1 MPDYKQTHLPCPDCG
16 SSDALAINADDS
28 TFCYSCKKFT
38 FADDV
43 SDEVGAG
50 VAVRVPQKPL
60 TGFEGFEATLAALA
74 TETFSG
80 VPERGLSAATMKSYG
95 VVLKSGQVI
104 YPYFEPTEPNSPVAA
119 KVRYPDKRFQ
129 TSGDWSKGGLF
140 GQQLFPKGGR
150 YVTLTE
156 GEYDA
161 LAAYQMMGSKYPVV
175 SIKNGASS
183 ALKDCKASY
192 EWLDS
197 FDTIVICFDADEQGT
212 KAADEVGQLFGG
224 KAKIVKHLDGYKDAC
239 DYLADSKIALFNAAF
254 WKAEKYV
261 PDGIVNAASLWDEV
275 NTPMETAEVVYPFKG
290 INALTYG
297 IRPAELVTVTAGSG
311 LGKSQFL
318 REVVWS
324 TLQQTAYNIG
334 LLFLEE
340 SIRKTALSIMS
351 LAANKQLHLPT
362 TVSTEEERKEAFDA
376 TLADERLYLL
386 DHFGSTDVD
395 NIVGRVRYMAKALDC
410 RYVFLDHVSIVVSAQ
425 SNLDERKALDEIM
438 TKLRMLV
445 QETGIALFVVSHLRR
460 PDNKGHE
467 EGAAT
472 SLSQLRGSA
481 SIAQLSD
488 IVLGL
493 ERDGQADDIVVR
505 NTTAVRVLKNRFSGE
520 TGRCADLYFDST
532 TGRMVEST
540 LEELL

>member
-1 MPDYKQTHLPCPDCG
+1 MPDYKQTHIACPDCG
-16 SSDALAINADDS
+16 SSDAMAVNSDDS
-28 TFCYSCKKFT
+28 TYCYSCEKFT
-38 FADDV
+38 RAADVDL
-43 SDEVGAG
+43 EI
-50 VAVRVPQKPL
+50 AVRVPQKPL
-60 TGFEGFEATLAALA
+60 TGFEGFEATLALLA
-74 TETFSG
+74 TETFSS
-80 VPERGLSAATMKSYG
+80 VPERGLSAATMKTYG
-95 VVLKSGQVI
+95 VVIKSGQVV
-104 YPYFEPTEPNSPVAA
+104 YPYYEPTEPNSPVAA

-140 GQQLFPKGGR
+140 GQQLFPKGGK

-197 FDTIVICFDADEQGT
+197 FETIVVCFDADEQGAR
-212 KAADEVGQLFGG
+212 AADDVGQLFGG
-224 KAKIVKHLDGYKDAC
+224 KAKIVKHVNGYKDAC
-239 DYLADSKIALFNAAF
+239 DYLSNNDVATFNNVF
-254 WKAEKYV
+254 WRAEKYV

-275 NTPMETAEVVYPFKG
+275 NTPMEVAEVVYPFKG

-318 REVVWS
+318 REVVWA
-324 TLQQTAYNIG
+324 TLQQTDYNIG

-340 SIRKTALSIMS
+340 SIRKTALSLMS

-362 TVSTEEERKEAFDA
+362 VKSTEEERREAFDA
-376 TLADERLYLL
+376 TLANERLYLL

-493 ERDGQADDIVVR
+493 ERDGQADDIIVR

-532 TGRMVEST
+532 TGRMVETT
-540 LEELL
+540 LEEVL

>member
-1 MPDYKQTHLPCPDCG
+1 MPDYKLTHQPCDDCG
-16 SSDALAINADDS
+16 SSDALCINYDES
-28 TFCYSCKKFT
+28 TFCHSCRKYT
-38 FADDV
+38 HPPLEG
-43 SDEVGAG
+43 SGI
-50 VAVRVPQKPL
+50 AVRVPEKPL
-60 TGFEGFEATLAALA
+60 TGSEGFDSTLELLA
-74 TETFSG
+74 TQNFVG
-80 VPERGLSAATMKSYG
+80 VPERGLSVATMKTYG
-95 VVLKSGQVI
+95 VVIKNGQVV
-104 YPYFEPTEPNSPVAA
+104 YPYFDPTEPTSPVAA
-119 KVRYPDKRFQ
+119 KLRYPDKRFQ
-129 TSGDWSKGGLF
+129 TSGEWGSGGLF
-140 GQQLFPKGGR
+140 GQQLFPKGGK

-161 LAAYQMMGSKYPVV
+161 LAAFQMMGSKYPVV
-175 SIKNGASS
+175 SIKNGAGR
-183 ALKDCKASY
+183 ALKDCKANY

-197 FDTIVICFDADEQGT
+197 FETIVVCFDADEQGL
-212 KAADEVGQLFGG
+212 KAADDVGQLFGG
-224 KAKIVKHLDGYKDAC
+224 KAKIVKHLNGYKDAC
-239 DYLADSKIALFNAAF
+239 DYLADNKITLFNDAF
-254 WKAEKYV
+254 WKSEKYV

-275 NTPMETAEVVYPFKG
+275 NTPMQTAEVVYPFKG

-318 REVVWS
+318 REVVWA
-324 TLQQTAYNIG
+324 TLQQTQFNIG

-362 TVSTEEERKEAFDA
+362 TVSTEEERREAFDA

-493 ERDGQADDIVVR
+493 ERDGQADDIIVR

-540 LEELL
+540 LEDAL

>member
-1 MPDYKQTHLPCPDCG
+1 MSKYKETRLACSLCD
-16 SSDALAINADDS
+16 SSDAAILNDDDS
-28 TFCYSCKKFT
+28 KYCFSCHVYTPPDSKG
-38 FADDV
+38 
-43 SDEVGAG
+43 SEI
-50 VAVRVPQKPL
+50 AVRVPEKAL
-60 TGFEGFEATLAALA
+60 TGSEGFDATLALLA
-74 TETFSG
+74 TQDFTG
-80 VPERGLSAATMKSYG
+80 VPERGLSVATMKSYG
-95 VVLKSGQVI
+95 VVIKNGQVI
-104 YPYFEPTEPNSPVAA
+104 YPYYNVLEPTSPVAA

-129 TSGDWSKGGLF
+129 TSGDWSMGGLF
-140 GQQLFPKGGR
+140 GQQLYPKGGK

-161 LAAYQMMGSKYPVV
+161 LAAFQMMGSKYPVV
-175 SIKNGASS
+175 SIRNGAGS
-183 ALKDCKASY
+183 ALKDCKTNY

-197 FDTIVICFDADEQGT
+197 FETIIICFDADEQGL

-224 KAKIVKHLDGYKDAC
+224 KAKIIKHLGGYKDAC
-239 DYLADSKIALFNAAF
+239 DYLADNKPQLFNDAF
-254 WKAEKYV
+254 WRAEKYV
-261 PDGIVNAASLWDEV
+261 PDGIILASSLWDEV
-275 NTPMETAEVVYPFKG
+275 NTPMEAAEVQYPFKG

-311 LGKSQFL
+311 LGKSQFV
-318 REVVWS
+318 REVVWAV
-324 TLQQTAYNIG
+324 LQQATHNIG

-340 SIRKTALSIMS
+340 SIRKTGLSLMS

-362 TVSTEEERKEAFDA
+362 TTSTEEERRSAFDL
-376 TLADERLYLL
+376 TLGTERLYLL

-410 RYVFLDHVSIVVSAQ
+410 AYIFLDHVSIVVSAQ
-425 SNLDERKALDEIM
+425 ANLDERKALDEIM

-460 PDNKGHE
+460 PESKGHE

-493 ERDGQADDIVVR
+493 ERDGQADDMITR
-505 NTTAVRVLKNRFSGE
+505 NTTTVRVLKNRFSGE
-520 TGRCADLYFDST
+520 TGRCADLLYDKD
-532 TGRMVEST
+532 TGRMAETVFDERA
-540 LEELL
+540 L

>member
-1 MPDYKQTHLPCPDCG
+1 MPDYKQTHIACPDCG
-16 SSDALAINADDS
+16 SSDAMAVNSDDS
-28 TFCYSCKKFT
+28 TYCYSCEKFT
-38 FADDV
+38 RAADVDL
-43 SDEVGAG
+43 EI
-50 VAVRVPQKPL
+50 AVRVPQKPL
-60 TGFEGFEATLAALA
+60 TGFEGFEATLALLA
-74 TETFSG
+74 TETFSS
-80 VPERGLSAATMKSYG
+80 VPERGLSAATMKTYG
-95 VVLKSGQVI
+95 VVIKSGQVV
-104 YPYFEPTEPNSPVAA
+104 YPYYEPTEPNSPVAA

-140 GQQLFPKGGR
+140 GQQLFPKGGK

-197 FDTIVICFDADEQGT
+197 FETIVVCFDADEQGAR
-212 KAADEVGQLFGG
+212 AADDVGQLFGG
-224 KAKIVKHLDGYKDAC
+224 KAKIVKHVNGYKDAC
-239 DYLADSKIALFNAAF
+239 DYLSNNDVATFNNVF
-254 WKAEKYV
+254 WRAEKYV
-261 PDGIVNAASLWDEV
+261 PDGIVNAATLWDEV
-275 NTPMETAEVVYPFKG
+275 NTPMEVAEVVYPFKG

-318 REVVWS
+318 REVVWA
-324 TLQQTAYNIG
+324 TLQQTDYNIG

-340 SIRKTALSIMS
+340 SIRKTALSLMS

-362 TVSTEEERKEAFDA
+362 VKSTEEERREAFDA
-376 TLADERLYLL
+376 TLANERLYLL

-493 ERDGQADDIVVR
+493 ERDGQADDIIVR

-532 TGRMVEST
+532 TGRMVETT
-540 LEELL
+540 LEEVL

>member
-1 MPDYKQTHLPCPDCG
+1 M
-16 SSDALAINADDS
+16 
-28 TFCYSCKKFT
+28 
-38 FADDV
+38 
-43 SDEVGAG
+43 
-50 VAVRVPQKPL
+50 
-60 TGFEGFEATLAALA
+60 
-74 TETFSG
+74 
-80 VPERGLSAATMKSYG
+80 
-95 VVLKSGQVI
+95 
-104 YPYFEPTEPNSPVAA
+104 
-119 KVRYPDKRFQ
+119 
-129 TSGDWSKGGLF
+129 
-140 GQQLFPKGGR
+140 
-150 YVTLTE
+150 
-156 GEYDA
+156 
-161 LAAYQMMGSKYPVV
+161 
-175 SIKNGASS
+175 
-183 ALKDCKASY
+183 
-192 EWLDS
+192 
-197 FDTIVICFDADEQGT
+197 
-212 KAADEVGQLFGG
+212 
-224 KAKIVKHLDGYKDAC
+224 
-239 DYLADSKIALFNAAF
+239 
-254 WKAEKYV
+254 
-261 PDGIVNAASLWDEV
+261 
-275 NTPMETAEVVYPFKG
+275 
-290 INALTYG
+290 
-297 IRPAELVTVTAGSG
+297 
-311 LGKSQFL
+311 
-318 REVVWS
+318 WS

>member
-1 MPDYKQTHLPCPDCG
+1 MPNYKQMHIACPDCG
-16 SSDALAINADDS
+16 SSDAMVVNQDDS
-28 TFCYSCKKFT
+28 TYCYSCERFT
-38 FADDV
+38 KAVDV
-43 SDEVGAG
+43 DATI
-50 VAVRVPQKPL
+50 AVRVPEKPL
-60 TGFEGFEATLAALA
+60 TGSEGFDTTLALLA
-74 TETFSG
+74 TETFSS
-80 VPERGLSAATMKSYG
+80 VPERGLSAATMKTYG
-95 VVLKSGQVI
+95 VVIKSGQVV
-104 YPYFEPTEPNSPVAA
+104 YPYYEPTEPTSPVAA

-140 GQQLFPKGGR
+140 GQQLFPKSGK

-197 FDTIVICFDADEQGT
+197 FETIVICFDADEQGL

-224 KAKIVKHLDGYKDAC
+224 KAKIVKHVNGYKDAC
-239 DYLADSKIALFNAAF
+239 DYLSNNDVATFNNVF
-254 WKAEKYV
+254 WRAEKYV
-261 PDGIVNAASLWDEV
+261 PDGIVNAASLWEEV
-275 NTPMETAEVVYPFKG
+275 NTPMEVAEVVYPFKG

-318 REVVWS
+318 REVVWA
-324 TLQQTAYNIG
+324 TLQQSIYNIG

-340 SIRKTALSIMS
+340 SIRKTALSLMS

-362 TVSTEEERKEAFDA
+362 TVSTEDERRQAFDA
-376 TLADERLYLL
+376 TLANERLYLL

-410 RYVFLDHVSIVVSAQ
+410 RYIFLDHVSIVVSAQ

-493 ERDGQADDIVVR
+493 ERDGQADDIIIR

-532 TGRMVEST
+532 TGRMIEST
-540 LEELL
+540 LEDAL

>member
-1 MPDYKQTHLPCPDCG
+1 MPDYKLTHQPCDDCG
-16 SSDALAINADDS
+16 SSDALCINYDES
-28 TFCYSCKKFT
+28 TFCHSCRKYT
-38 FADDV
+38 HPPLEG
-43 SDEVGAG
+43 SGI
-50 VAVRVPQKPL
+50 AVRVPEKPL
-60 TGFEGFEATLAALA
+60 TGSEGFEATLAALA
-74 TETFSG
+74 TETFSS

-95 VVLKSGQVI
+95 VVVKSGQVI
-104 YPYFEPTEPNSPVAA
+104 YPYYEPTEPTSPVAA

-140 GQQLFPKGGR
+140 GQQLFPKSGK

-197 FDTIVICFDADEQGT
+197 FETIVICFDADEQGL

-224 KAKIVKHLDGYKDAC
+224 KAKIVKHVNSYKDAC
-239 DYLADSKIALFNAAF
+239 DYLVNNDVATFNNAF
-254 WKAEKYV
+254 WRAEKYV
-261 PDGIVNAASLWDEV
+261 PDGIVNAASLWEEV
-275 NTPMETAEVVYPFKG
+275 NTPMETAEVAYPFKG
-290 INALTYG
+290 INELTYG

-318 REVVWS
+318 REVVWA
-324 TLQQTAYNIG
+324 TLQQTVYNIG

-362 TVSTEEERKEAFDA
+362 VKSTEEERREAFDA

-493 ERDGQADDIVVR
+493 ERDGQADDIIVR

-540 LEELL
+540 LEDAL